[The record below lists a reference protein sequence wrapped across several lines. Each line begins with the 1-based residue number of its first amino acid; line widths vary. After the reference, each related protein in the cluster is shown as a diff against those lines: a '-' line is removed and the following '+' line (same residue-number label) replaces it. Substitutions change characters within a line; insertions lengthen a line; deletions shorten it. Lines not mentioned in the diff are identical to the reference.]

1 MDEKLKTLLAGG
13 DISEIKKDK
22 ERKEEFRTASGIPVK
37 RLYTPEDI
45 AGLDYEKDLG
55 FPGQSPYTRGIYPT
69 MYRGKLWT
77 IRQFSGL
84 NAADATNERYKLLY
98 KVGITGFA
106 IAFDNATLVGVDPD
120 VPGAKHEVGTGGVN
134 VFSLKDMEELFD
146 GIPIDKISTAVIP
159 IIWTT
164 CPLTAMY
171 FAMAQKRG
179 VDLSQLDGTTEGD
192 PLTFGACS
200 SITIVPFR
208 DMMRLCG
215 DLVEWCA
222 VNVPKWH
229 SVSFTSYN
237 YREAGVNAYQEIAGL
252 MASAVATVEE
262 VINRGRGLGVDDF
275 VPGFTFH
282 LSSAIDFF
290 EEIAKMRA
298 ARRMWYRIIKE
309 RYGASNPR
317 ALQLR
322 FHIQTAGSSL
332 TYQQP
337 LNNIVRVAYQALAA
351 SLGGAQ
357 SVHACSYD
365 EALCIPGE
373 ESVTLSIR
381 TQQIAQYE
389 TNVANVIDPLA
400 GSYYVE
406 WLTDEVE
413 KRAWEYLKKIE
424 EQGGFVKVVESG
436 WLRAETEREIIKHEE
451 EIKSGEKQVVGVNCF
466 QQEEETRKVSFFRRD
481 PKVHERQ
488 KERLIRLK
496 RERDN
501 EQVKKAL
508 TELHEVT
515 KSGQNV
521 MPAVMKA
528 VRAYATLGEIC
539 SVWMDVFGPVEP
551 RTTAKLFKEY
561 KQVVE

>member
-1 MDEKLKTLLAGG
+1 MEERLKTAIGRE
-13 DISEIKKDK
+13 DMSKVKKGI
-22 ERKEEFRTASGIPVK
+22 ERKEQFTTASGIPLKPV
-37 RLYTPEDI
+37 YTPADV
-45 AGLDYEKDLG
+45 ADLDYKKDLG
-55 FPGQSPYTRGIYPT
+55 LPGQGPYTRGIYPT

-98 KVGITGFA
+98 KMGITGFA
-106 IAFDNATLVGVDPD
+106 IAFDNATLTGADPD
-120 VPGAKHEVGTGGVN
+120 IPGAEYEIGTGGVN

-146 GIPIDKISTAVIP
+146 GLPIDKISTAVIP

-171 FAMAQKRG
+171 FAMAQNRG
-179 VDLSQLDGTTEGD
+179 VDLSRLDGTTEGD
-192 PLTFGACS
+192 PLTYGACS
-200 SITIVPFR
+200 STMLVAFR
-208 DMMRLCG
+208 HMMRLGG

-222 VNVPKWH
+222 RNVPNWH

-252 MASAVATVEE
+252 LASAIAMVEE
-262 VINRGRGLGVDDF
+262 VVKRDRGLGVDDF

-282 LSSAIDFF
+282 LSSASDFF

-298 ARRMWYRIIKE
+298 ARRMWHKIMKQ
-309 RYGASNPR
+309 RYGAKNPR

-365 EALCIPGE
+365 EALCIPEE

-381 TQQIAQYE
+381 TQQIAQHE
-389 TNVANVIDPLA
+389 TNVVNVIDPLA

-406 WLTDEVE
+406 WLTNEVE
-413 KRAWEYLKKIE
+413 RRTWEYLKKIE

-436 WLRAETEREIIKHEE
+436 WLRAETEREIIKREE
-451 EIKSGEKQVVGVNCF
+451 EIRSGERQIVGVNCF
-466 QQEEETRKVSFFRRD
+466 QQEKEPHKVSFFRRD
-481 PKVHERQ
+481 PKVYERQ
-488 KERLIRLK
+488 RERLIRLK
-496 RERDN
+496 RERDTQ
-501 EQVKKAL
+501 QVKKAL
-508 TELHEVT
+508 AELHEAT
-515 KSGQNV
+515 EGDQNV
-521 MPAVMKA
+521 MPPVMKA
-528 VRAYATLGEIC
+528 VKAYATLGEIC
-539 SVWMDVFGPVEP
+539 SVWMDVFGPAEP
-551 RTTAKLFKEY
+551 RAARLFKEY